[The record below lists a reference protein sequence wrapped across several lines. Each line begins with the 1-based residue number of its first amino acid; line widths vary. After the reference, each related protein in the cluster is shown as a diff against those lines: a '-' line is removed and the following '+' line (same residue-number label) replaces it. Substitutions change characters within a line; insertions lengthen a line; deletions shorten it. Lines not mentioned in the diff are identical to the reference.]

1 MSDVYCNMSVPPR
14 TRIHKEVRPVGRHLV
29 FDLPRLAGIP
39 ADADE
44 SQLAAWL
51 DGYLGF
57 HAADVEAAPRPD
69 GYMIAIPLRR
79 AAPLPDGFS
88 LCQDLGLTVAVLGR
102 LAGGIYIPVRRP
114 RLLPASVNTPR
125 AFPEKFFTGTRKDTP

>member
-29 FDLPRLAGIP
+29 FDLARVTGIS

-44 SQLAAWL
+44 SQLSDWL
-51 DGYLGF
+51 DDYLRA
-57 HAADVEAAPRPD
+57 HAADVDAARRPN

-79 AAPLPDGFS
+79 TAPLPDGFS
-88 LCQDLGLTVAVLGR
+88 LCQDQALTVAVLGR
-102 LAGGIYIPVRRP
+102 LAGGIYIPARRP
-114 RLLPASVNTPR
+114 RLLPAAVNAPQ
-125 AFPEKFFTGTRKDTP
+125 AFPEKLFTETRKDMP